1 VVAKADPSLPIVIDP
16 ILQATYLGGRG
27 DDQVNAIAIHP
38 TTGEV
43 YVAGQTRSYN
53 DFPNTNG
60 GAQERFGSAFVA
72 RLNKDLTQILQ
83 STYLGGSG
91 GDKATAI
98 AIHPTTGEVYVAGV
112 TQSKNFPKTSGG
124 AQEYHR
130 GGFFDAFVA
139 RLNSDL
145 TQILQST
152 YLGGGEEDVANALAI
167 HPTTGEIYVAGVTT
181 SARLPG
187 SDNGAQ
193 RSISSFRI
201 PDAFVARLNK
211 ELTQIL
217 QSTFLGGSDIDWAT
231 AIAIHPT
238 TGEVYVAGRTKSRS
252 FPGTTVGAQE
262 AHAGGDYDAFVARLN
277 SNLTRLIQ
285 STYLGGNGNDQ
296 ANALAVYPTT
306 GEIYVAGDT
315 ESSNFPGTNGGA
327 QTTHGG
333 GRKDAFVA
341 RLNQGLTQILQSTYL
356 GGSDQDSIHALAIH
370 PTTGEIYVV
379 GGTYSTNFP
388 NTAGGAQISN
398 GGDSD
403 AFVARLNQGL
413 TRILQSTYL
422 GGSDED
428 VVLTI
433 AIHPKTGDV
442 YVAGKT
448 KSTNFP
454 NTAGGAQAS
463 NRGVTDA
470 FVAKLSAD
478 LAAGKSSGSGGGF
491 YMTGSVSSLTGAWT
505 ILLLLSFP
513 AFVVAKRIRRK

>member
-1 VVAKADPSLPIVIDP
+1 VD
-16 ILQATYLGGRG
+16 
-27 DDQVNAIAIHP
+27 
-38 TTGEV
+38 
-43 YVAGQTRSYN
+43 
-53 DFPNTNG
+53 
-60 GAQERFGSAFVA
+60 
-72 RLNKDLTQILQ
+72 
-83 STYLGGSG
+83 
-91 GDKATAI
+91 
-98 AIHPTTGEVYVAGV
+98 
-112 TQSKNFPKTSGG
+112 
-124 AQEYHR
+124 
-130 GGFFDAFVA
+130 GFFDAFVA

-152 YLGGGEEDVANALAI
+152 YLGGGEEDGANALAI
-167 HPTTGEIYVAGVTT
+167 HPTTGEIYVAGWTT
-181 SARLPG
+181 SPRFPG
-187 SDNGAQ
+187 TDSGAQ
-193 RSISSFRI
+193 RSISSYRI
-201 PDAFVARLNK
+201 SDAFVARLNK

-217 QSTFLGGSDIDWAT
+217 QSTYLGGSGIDWAK

-238 TGEVYVAGRTKSRS
+238 TGEVYVAGGTTSRG

-262 AHAGGDYDAFVARLN
+262 AHGGGDEDAFVARLS
-277 SNLTRLIQ
+277 SNLTRLVQ

-296 ANALAVYPTT
+296 ANAIAIHPTT

-315 ESSNFPGTNGGA
+315 ESSNFPVTNGGA
-327 QTTHGG
+327 QATHGG
-333 GRKDAFVA
+333 GLKDAFVA
-341 RLNQGLTQILQSTYL
+341 RLNQGLTRILQSTYL
-356 GGSDQDSIHALAIH
+356 GGSDHDLVHALAIH
-370 PTTGEIYVV
+370 PTTGEIYVA

-388 NTAGGAQISN
+388 NTTGGAQRSS

-470 FVAKLSAD
+470 FVTRLSAD
-478 LAAGKSSGSGGGF
+478 LAAGRSSGGGSS
-491 YMTGSVSSLTGAWT
+491 MIASASSMAGVWNILVWLSV
-505 ILLLLSFP
+505 P
-513 AFVVAKRIRRK
+513 AFALARRIRKR